1 MLNRVRLYN
10 LGRLDYRKCLGIQKH
25 LVDESLNRNGR
36 DSLLLVEHEP
46 VYTIGIRRQ
55 KYPPSELEKLSRL
68 AQVEST
74 DRGGLITFHG
84 PGQLVAYPILNLKQ
98 RHFNSSL
105 KWYVKQLEQL
115 VIDLCRDH
123 YNINAYRLCTVGYTG
138 VWCDGDRKIAAIGV
152 HCKRYVTYH
161 GLAINCNVDMKWFEK
176 IVPCGIED
184 KEVTSLSRVL
194 AREVTV
200 AHAAERFENVFE
212 KLFGV
217 QLERTTPEQVEKLKT
232 DAESFIA
239 TNPSQIPNK
248 I

>member
-10 LGRLDYRKCLGIQKH
+10 LGRLEYRKCLSLQKH
-25 LVDESLNRNGR
+25 LVNERINQHGI

-55 KYPPSELEKLSRL
+55 KYPQSELDKLSQV
-68 AQVEST
+68 AQVETT

-98 RHFNSSL
+98 RHFQSSL
-105 KWYVKQLEQL
+105 KWYVRQLEQL
-115 VIDLCRDH
+115 VIDVCCE
-123 YNINAYRLCTVGYTG
+123 YYAIEAYRLCTVGYTG
-138 VWCDGDRKIAAIGV
+138 VWCPGDKKIAAIGV

-161 GLAINCNVDMKWFEK
+161 GLALNCNVDMKWFER

-184 KEVTSLSRVL
+184 KEVTSLSRFT
-194 AREVTV
+194 ARDVNV
-200 AHAAERFENVFE
+200 ARVIPQFENVFE

-217 QLERTTPEQVEKLKT
+217 SLDHARPDEIEKLKSN
-232 DAESFIA
+232 ANLNS
-239 TNPSQIPNK
+239 
-248 I
+248 